1 MVPNSNMFFSSG
13 SLNLRS
19 TLIFKM
25 LHFDRVDDIDRL
37 LNAME
42 ITSSVTD
49 MIIEDNRRRHVTVLV
64 SERGTWNVE
73 SEARNQNNE
82 GSNNRGRL
90 LKRTIKRS
98 KSVMDMLMPCTG
110 SYSKQIQNFKA
121 KNIKQVRYICL
132 FFFLHKKVSL
142 GFKVVDI

>member
-1 MVPNSNMFFSSG
+1 MFFSSG
-13 SLNLRS
+13 SLTLRS
-19 TLIFKM
+19 TLIKM

-121 KNIKQVRYICL
+121 KNIKQVR
-132 FFFLHKKVSL
+132 
-142 GFKVVDI
+142 